1 MKRQS
6 TEIKV
11 EAALTGGINDNTRE
25 REGGSGRKSFSLGC
39 GSFCLVGKEW
49 PGSQI
54 NTSGNDKEDLRR
66 GRKKRKKWP
75 NQSIGRSS
83 ISENRLIVGQMN
95 SKWMENKM
103 ATPHSTSDMF
113 RPF

>member
-1 MKRQS
+1 MKSQS
-6 TEIKV
+6 KEIKV

-25 REGGSGRKSFSLGC
+25 GGGAGAGENPAASLLLGC

-54 NTSGNDKEDLRR
+54 NTSGNDKEDVRR

-75 NQSIGRSS
+75 NQSIGRKQLNLR
-83 ISENRLIVGQMN
+83 E
-95 SKWMENKM
+95 
-103 ATPHSTSDMF
+103 STDCG
-113 RPF
+113 PNE